1 MFPGFDQRQIDE
13 GRSFLTQLKG
23 PIAEGKPI
31 FSEKV
36 NLYTDPEFVSCPGNN
51 FDGEGLPVLRADWIR
66 GGVVKATSCSRY
78 WARKAKREPNPGPT
92 NVLMDGGTTSVD
104 DMVASTRRGLLATR
118 FWYVRP
124 LDPQTCLFTGL
135 TRDGLFLIEN
145 GKVTRPVKNFRWN
158 ETPVKMLRNIE
169 AMSPSRRI
177 ITSEQDLGSS
187 LWFPAL
193 KVTDFT
199 FASLSDAV

>member
-1 MFPGFDQRQIDE
+1 M
-13 GRSFLTQLKG
+13 
-23 PIAEGKPI
+23 
-31 FSEKV
+31 
-36 NLYTDPEFVSCPGNN
+36 
-51 FDGEGLPVLRADWIR
+51 
-66 GGVVKATSCSRY
+66 
-78 WARKAKREPNPGPT
+78 
-92 NVLMDGGTTSVD
+92 
-104 DMVASTRRGLLATR
+104 TR

-124 LDPQTCLFTGL
+124 LDPQTCLYTGL

-169 AMSPSRRI
+169 AMGPSRRV
-177 ITSEQDLGSS
+177 ITSEQNLGSG
-187 LWFPAL
+187 LWFPPL